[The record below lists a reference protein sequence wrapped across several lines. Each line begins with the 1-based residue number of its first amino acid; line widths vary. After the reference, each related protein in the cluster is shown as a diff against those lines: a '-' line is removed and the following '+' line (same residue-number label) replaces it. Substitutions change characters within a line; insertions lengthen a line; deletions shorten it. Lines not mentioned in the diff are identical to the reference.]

1 VLGELSGEG
10 KAHGSLDLARG
21 ECALLVVADELAGL
35 VGDLVED
42 VRDERVHDG
51 HALGRNAC
59 VGVHLLENLVDVDAV
74 RFRAALLLLRALLAS
89 SLGLLLLLAL
99 LRRLRGH
106 ATQTHG
112 DFVLCSP
119 GEHLI
124 IYSQTRKKER
134 RNVPL
139 ISCKEFKSA

>member
-1 VLGELSGEG
+1 MLGELSGEG

-21 ECALLVVADELAGL
+21 EGALLVVADELAGL

-74 RFRAALLLLRALLAS
+74 RLRAALLLLRALLAS
-89 SLGLLLLLAL
+89 SLGLLLLLGL
-99 LRRLRGH
+99 LGRLRRH

-112 DFVLCSP
+112 DLSCALLARRA
-119 GEHLI
+119 LI
-124 IYSQTRKKER
+124 IYSQTRKKDTV
-134 RNVPL
+134 RNAV
-139 ISCKEFKSA
+139 EFVQ